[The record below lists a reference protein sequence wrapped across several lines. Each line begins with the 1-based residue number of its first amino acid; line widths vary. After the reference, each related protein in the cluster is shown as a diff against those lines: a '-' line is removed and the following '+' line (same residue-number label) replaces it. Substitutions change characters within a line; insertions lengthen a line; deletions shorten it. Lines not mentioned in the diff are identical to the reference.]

1 MNRYISI
8 LMMAVAVMAA
18 GTSCI
23 KEKLETTYT
32 NQENKIDQY
41 INSNKYTDSS
51 KTDSLRV
58 VYNGGSSRLV
68 MTEGTGEELN
78 SHGTVAFYYAGYV
91 FNGNKNA
98 SGLFITN
105 HEETAKAAG
114 WNLTDENY
122 SIYQINMSDVRLIDG
137 LRSGLLGVKSG
148 EHCQILFSGK
158 YGFGNESFGIIPA
171 NSALLYEIWVE
182 AVSND

>member
-8 LMMAVAVMAA
+8 LMMAVAVMTA

-91 FNGNKNA
+91 FNGNKKNEK
-98 SGLFITN
+98 
-105 HEETAKAAG
+105 H
-114 WNLTDENY
+114 NY
-122 SIYQINMSDVRLIDG
+122 RIKNR
-137 LRSGLLGVKSG
+137 
-148 EHCQILFSGK
+148 
-158 YGFGNESFGIIPA
+158 N
-171 NSALLYEIWVE
+171 
-182 AVSND
+182 